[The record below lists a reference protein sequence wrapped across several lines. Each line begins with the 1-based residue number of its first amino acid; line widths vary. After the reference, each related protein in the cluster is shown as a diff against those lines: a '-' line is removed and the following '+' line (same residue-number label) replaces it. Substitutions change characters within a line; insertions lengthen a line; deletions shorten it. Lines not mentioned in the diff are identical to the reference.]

1 MGFFLNEEL
10 RDLKPFFLHLG
21 TESHSDFNSFI
32 IPRSIKTC
40 HNFFNFTF
48 LPLSNLFTFY
58 SPTSIRFMDS
68 CIMDM
73 DLELKKRVESKI
85 QLEEAYSINFED
97 QTRFMTFHN
106 RSSNIRGEEEKV
118 R

>member
-1 MGFFLNEEL
+1 
-10 RDLKPFFLHLG
+10 
-21 TESHSDFNSFI
+21 
-32 IPRSIKTC
+32 
-40 HNFFNFTF
+40 
-48 LPLSNLFTFY
+48 
-58 SPTSIRFMDS
+58 
-68 CIMDM
+68 MDM